1 MNLILIFC
9 CKKIMEKP
17 GEKRYTA
24 FRNPEMQVE
33 LAIVHYGL
41 PGCAHGLGSVIADY
55 SPLRQPCQNV
65 HFGLIN
71 GEIIDLIGVPCD
83 LVVNNYL
90 LKCYIVIIL
99 FFRVHGG
106 TSQFSTAA
114 SRFC

>member
-1 MNLILIFC
+1 
-9 CKKIMEKP
+9 MEKP

-24 FRNPEMQVE
+24 FRNQVG

-55 SPLRQPCQNV
+55 LPLRQPCQNV
-65 HFGLIN
+65 HFALIN
-71 GEIIDLIGVPCD
+71 REIDLIGVPCD